1 MEHRDIIVI
10 GASAGGLAAIGKDL
24 EGDAPRS
31 GGGNPDCVT
40 QSEPRT
46 KFPSANPSTSGQ
58 ASRPPPRGWG
68 SYRTGTG
75 VRRSPGVPHDYR
87 SGIVRVVQGPRENL
101 HRPAIDPLFR
111 SAAASYGRRVIGII
125 LTGMGAKTLERP
137 AERAALLSDSHG
149 TRDRAARLPGSAPLS
164 NQSWQIRV

>member
-1 MEHRDIIVI
+1 MPHDLE
-10 GASAGGLAAIGKDL
+10 AAILIVLHTANRARSFLPQILQRAGKLPVRHPADG
-24 EGDAPRS
+24 EAIERGQVYVAP
-31 GGGNPDCVT
+31 
-40 QSEPRT
+40 
-46 KFPSANPSTSGQ
+46 
-58 ASRPPPRGWG
+58 
-68 SYRTGTG
+68 
-75 VRRSPGVPHDYR
+75 PGFHMIIE